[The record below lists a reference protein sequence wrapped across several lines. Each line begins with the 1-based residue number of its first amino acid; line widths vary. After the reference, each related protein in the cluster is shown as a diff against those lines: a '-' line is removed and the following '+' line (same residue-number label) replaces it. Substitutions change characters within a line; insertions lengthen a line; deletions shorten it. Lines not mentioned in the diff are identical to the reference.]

1 MKVRIKFAKRG
12 NMKFIGHLDIM
23 RYFQKVMRRAEID
36 IAYSE
41 GFNPHQKMSFAA
53 PLGVGLT
60 SEGEYLDIEA
70 NSVTTSY
77 EMIEKM
83 NSTMVDGMQVL
94 SVVALD
100 DNAANAMSLVAAADY
115 LVKYRDGYR
124 PECFEDDNVLK
135 LEFDKFIN
143 SEAINILKKTKKSEK
158 EVDIKP
164 MIYSTEINDGAI
176 CMKLA
181 TGSARNL
188 KPDLVM
194 QAFHNA
200 NNISLGD
207 FDLEVC
213 RLETYGSTLGE
224 ETEDIDTIV
233 KNLKP
238 LDAFGTE
245 IV

>member
-1 MKVRIKFAKRG
+1 
-12 NMKFIGHLDIM
+12 MKFIGHLDIM
-23 RYFQKVMRRAEID
+23 RYFQKVMRRTEID

-70 NSVTTSY
+70 NSVTSSY
-77 EMIEKM
+77 DMIEKM
-83 NSTMVDGMQVL
+83 NQTMVDGMQVL

-115 LVKYRDGYR
+115 LVKYREGYK
-124 PECFEDDNVLK
+124 PECFVDNNVLK
-135 LEFDKFIN
+135 VEFNKFIN

-164 MIYSTEINDGAI
+164 MIYSTEINDGVI

-181 TGSARNL
+181 TGSSKNL
-188 KPDLVM
+188 KPELVM

-200 NNISLGD
+200 NNITLGE
-207 FDLEVC
+207 FDLEIC
-213 RLETYGSTLGE
+213 RLETYGSTLKE
-224 ETEDIDTIV
+224 ETDDVEMIL
-233 KNLKP
+233 NHLQP
-238 LDAFGTE
+238 LDGFGTE